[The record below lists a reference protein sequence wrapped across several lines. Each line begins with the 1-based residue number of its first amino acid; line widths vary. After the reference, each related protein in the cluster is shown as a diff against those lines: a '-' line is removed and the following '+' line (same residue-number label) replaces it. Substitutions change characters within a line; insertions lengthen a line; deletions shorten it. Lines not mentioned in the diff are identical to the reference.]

1 MQKQRLKADKLEFIN
16 EALQLKNESLLE
28 EIATC
33 SQVCYSGKHHTP
45 L

>member
-1 MQKQRLKADKLEFIN
+1 MQKQRLKADKLEFVN

-28 EIATC
+28 EVATR
-33 SQVCYSGKHHTP
+33 SQVCYSGKYHPP